1 MDPVTIGYIIA
12 GVQLAIAA
20 YGNYKS
26 QQAAEDAAEAEAER
40 RANLARLARL
50 KFAHQQ
56 GIAVDQLAKL
66 DKKSIRERDVEK
78 NVILAKK
85 IQQKK
90 IEGTV
95 AANSKIMSGRSSSFY
110 RDRITGDLLRGQDA
124 IKEDF
129 LVKRLEVHSK
139 KEAVMQG
146 LQTDRINMQY
156 GKIIR
161 DLIYSIPKLKLFLTS
176 NVFAFVWFSICKV
189 FFYSFDDV

>member
-66 DKKSIRERDVEK
+66 DKKSI
-78 NVILAKK
+78 NIL
-85 IQQKK
+85 
-90 IEGTV
+90 
-95 AANSKIMSGRSSSFY
+95 
-110 RDRITGDLLRGQDA
+110 
-124 IKEDF
+124 
-129 LVKRLEVHSK
+129 
-139 KEAVMQG
+139 
-146 LQTDRINMQY
+146 
-156 GKIIR
+156 
-161 DLIYSIPKLKLFLTS
+161 LI
-176 NVFAFVWFSICKV
+176 
-189 FFYSFDDV
+189 

>member
-156 GKIIR
+156 GIAGLTAPSTPDRTLMWLQMGNSALDAYGTYYK
-161 DLIYSIPKLKLFLTS
+161 YSRPT
-176 NVFAFVWFSICKV
+176 V
-189 FFYSFDDV
+189 

>member
-66 DKKSIRERDVEK
+66 DKKSIRERDIEK

-95 AANSKIMSGRSSSFY
+95 SAKAGMSGRSSSFY
-110 RDRITGDLLRGQDA
+110 MDRITGDLLRGQDA

-156 GKIIR
+156 GIAGLTAPSTPDRTLMWLQMGDSALDAVGTYYK
-161 DLIYSIPKLKLFLTS
+161 YSRIQT
-176 NVFAFVWFSICKV
+176 V
-189 FFYSFDDV
+189 